1 LSDLSGLKTTI
12 KMYDVSGK
20 RVFETQSSSSTTIDV
35 SELTSGMYT
44 LELSTSDTVLRNQIV
59 VE

>member
-1 LSDLSGLKTTI
+1 VSDLTA
-12 KMYDVSGK
+12 
-20 RVFETQSSSSTTIDV
+20 
-35 SELTSGMYT
+35 GMYT